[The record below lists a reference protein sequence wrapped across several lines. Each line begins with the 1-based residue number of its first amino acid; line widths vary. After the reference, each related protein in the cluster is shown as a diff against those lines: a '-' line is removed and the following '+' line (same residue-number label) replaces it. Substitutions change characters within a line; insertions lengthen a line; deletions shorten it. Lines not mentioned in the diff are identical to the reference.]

1 MSSTSKR
8 FLEVTLSEE
17 TEFSP
22 SDEEVNN
29 RMEMLEENLINLTLA
44 SKAEDDDHGRLFRK
58 KARAKKVF
66 KGRALCL
73 SLVLIILTHLRCGTS
88 GTSWCLCRCQC

>member
-17 TEFSP
+17 TEFSL
-22 SDEEVNN
+22 SDEEADN
-29 RMEMLEENLINLTLA
+29 RMEILEEDLINLNLL

-58 KARAKKVF
+58 RARAKKV
-66 KGRALCL
+66 RERECL
-73 SLVLIILTHLRCGTS
+73 VCSLF
-88 GTSWCLCRCQC
+88 